1 MLMKIGKSKLV
12 ISIVSP
18 LIAAVLLSGCGDNTM
33 SQAEIDKAKTSPP
46 MTEADRSKVAAGMAA
61 GAAAA
66 KKSQQDWA
74 AKNPAELAKINAE
87 RAKMGRAPLG
97 Q

>member
-1 MLMKIGKSKLV
+1 MKIGKSKLA

-18 LIAAVLLSGCGDNTM
+18 LVAAVLLSGCGDNTM
-33 SQAEIDKAKTSPP
+33 SQSEIDKAKTSPP
-46 MTEADRSKVAAGMAA
+46 MTEADRAKVAAGMAA
-61 GAAAA
+61 GAEAA

>member
-1 MLMKIGKSKLV
+1 
-12 ISIVSP
+12 
-18 LIAAVLLSGCGDNTM
+18 
-33 SQAEIDKAKTSPP
+33 
-46 MTEADRSKVAAGMAA
+46 MTEADRAKVAAGMAA
-61 GAAAA
+61 GAEAA